1 LHALLRF
8 VRFGKTAGNGSSFSV
23 KYLPRILPYLRP
35 YWKLATA
42 SAVLT
47 ILSSAGALLS
57 PWPLKVIV
65 DDVLGN
71 HPVRPVLQPIV
82 NGLHG
87 LGGGKLSILA
97 FAVLA
102 GLVIVA
108 AQNLLHVVHSYV
120 TTTFEQKM
128 ILDVRSDLFQHAQR
142 LSLAFHDQKRAGQMI
157 YAINYQAH
165 AAVGVLMDAQP
176 LTQSAITLIGMVTIV
191 FRLNRT
197 LALLTLAIVPFLYCS
212 VGYYSTYIRGF
223 LRRVKR
229 MEAAS
234 LAIIHEA
241 MGMFRVIVAF
251 ARERHEHKRFRRQ
264 GEQAVNARIRLTMRE
279 TVFGLTINSI
289 TAVGHAGVLGY
300 GAYQAYVGRLTTGEL
315 LVILSYVT
323 SIYHPLETISNTI
336 GSMQSKFMSLRIA
349 FGILDR
355 VPEIRNVRNATMM
368 ERARGE
374 VAFENVNFNYQGR
387 SETLRDICFEA
398 KANEIVAVVGPT
410 GAGKTTLVS
419 LVPRFYDVQSGHV
432 LIDGVDV
439 RQIQLRSLREQI
451 SIVLQ
456 EPLLFSATI
465 ADNIRY
471 GRLNAEMDEIIAAA
485 EAANAHEFITELPQ
499 KYDTKLG
506 ERGVRISLGERQRIS
521 VARAFLKNAPILIL
535 DEPTS
540 SVDSRTESVILD
552 ALDRL
557 MAGRTTFMI
566 AHRLSTIR
574 HADLILVMQ
583 HGAIVQRGKHD
594 ELMAVD
600 GLYKQLFEMQTAQRE
615 RRSFPPAR
623 VTEMAETNP

>member
-1 LHALLRF
+1 M
-8 VRFGKTAGNGSSFSV
+8 
-23 KYLPRILPYLRP
+23 KYLPRVLSYLRP
-35 YWKLATA
+35 YWKLATI
-42 SAVLT
+42 SGVLT
-47 ILSSAGALLS
+47 ILSSAAALLS

-65 DDVLGN
+65 DSVLGN
-71 HPVRPVLQPIV
+71 RPVRPILQPIV
-82 NGLHG
+82 NALHG
-87 LGGGKLSILA
+87 LGGEKLSILA

-108 AQNLLHVVHSYV
+108 AQNMLNVFHSYV

-128 ILDVRSDLFQHAQR
+128 ILDLRTDLFQHAQR
-142 LSLAFHDQKRAGQMI
+142 LSLAFHDQKRAGKLI

-165 AAVGVLMDAQP
+165 AVVGVVMSAQP
-176 LTQSAITLIGMVTIV
+176 LIQSAITLIGMVVIV
-191 FRLNRT
+191 LRLNRT
-197 LALLTLAIVPFLYCS
+197 LALLTLAIVPFLYYS
-212 VGYYSTYIRGF
+212 VGYYATHIRSH
-223 LRRVKR
+223 LRRVKK
-229 MEAAS
+229 MEALS
-234 LAIIHEA
+234 LSMIHEA

-251 ARERHEHKRFRRQ
+251 ARERHEQRRFRRQ
-264 GEQAVNARIRLTMRE
+264 GEQAVSARIRLTIRE
-279 TVFGLTINSI
+279 TVFALTINSI
-289 TAVGHAGVLGY
+289 TAIGHAVVLGY
-300 GAYQAYVGRLTTGEL
+300 GAYQAYAGRLTTGEL

-323 SIYHPLETISNTI
+323 SIYHPLETISTTI
-336 GSMQSKFMSLRIA
+336 GSMQGKFMSLRVA

-355 VPEIRNVRNATMM
+355 VPEIRNAPNAVVM
-368 ERARGE
+368 ERARGD
-374 VAFENVNFNYQGR
+374 VSFEQVDFNYQGR
-387 SETLRDICFEA
+387 TETLRDISFEA
-398 KANEIVAVVGPT
+398 RADEIVAVVGPT

-419 LVPRFYDVQSGHV
+419 LIPRFYDVQSGRV
-432 LIDGVDV
+432 SIDGMDV
-439 RQIQLRSLREQI
+439 RQINLRSLREQI

-456 EPLLFSATI
+456 EPLLFSGTI

-540 SVDSRTESVILD
+540 SVDSRTEAVILD

-557 MAGRTTFMI
+557 MKGRTTFMI

-574 HADLILVMQ
+574 HADMILVMQ

-594 ELMAVD
+594 ELAAVD
-600 GLYKQLFEMQTAQRE
+600 GLYKQLFELQTAQRE
-615 RRSFPPAR
+615 RRSFLPAA
-623 VTEMAETNP
+623 VTEMAETTT

>member
-1 LHALLRF
+1 
-8 VRFGKTAGNGSSFSV
+8 V
-23 KYLPRILPYLRP
+23 KYLPRVLTYLRP
-35 YWKLATA
+35 YWKLATI
-42 SAVLT
+42 SGVLT
-47 ILSSAGALLS
+47 ILSSLAALLA

-65 DDVLGN
+65 DSVLGN

-82 NGLHG
+82 NSLHAF
-87 LGGGKLSILA
+87 GGGKLPVLA

-108 AQNLLHVVHSYV
+108 AQNILTVVHSYV

-128 ILDVRSDLFQHAQR
+128 ILDLRSDLFQHAQR
-142 LSLAFHDQKRAGQMI
+142 LSLAFHDQKRAGKLI

-165 AAVGVLMDAQP
+165 AVVGVVMSAQP
-176 LTQSAITLIGMVTIV
+176 LIQSGITLIGMVIIV

-197 LALLTLAIVPFLYCS
+197 LAWLTIAIVPFLYYS
-212 VGYYSTYIRGF
+212 VGYYATHIRSH

-229 MEAAS
+229 MEALS

-251 ARERHEHKRFRRQ
+251 ARERHEQRRFRRQ
-264 GEQAVNARIRLTMRE
+264 GEQAVSARIRLTIRE
-279 TVFGLTINSI
+279 TVFALTINSI
-289 TAVGHAGVLGY
+289 TAIGHAVVLGY
-300 GAYQAYVGRLTTGEL
+300 GAYQTYAGRLTTGEL
-315 LVILSYVT
+315 LVILSYVA
-323 SIYHPLETISNTI
+323 SIYHPLETISTTI
-336 GSMQSKFMSLRIA
+336 GSMQSKFMSLRVA

-355 VPEIRNVRNATMM
+355 VPEIRNARHAIEM
-368 ERARGE
+368 EHARGD
-374 VAFENVNFNYQGR
+374 VSFEQVDFSYQGR
-387 SETLRDICFEA
+387 SDTLRDISFEA
-398 KANEIVAVVGPT
+398 RANAIVAVVGPT

-419 LVPRFYDVQSGHV
+419 LVPRFYDVQSGRV
-432 LIDGVDV
+432 SIDGMDV
-439 RQIQLRSLREQI
+439 RQINLRSLREQI

-456 EPLLFSATI
+456 EPLLFSGTI

-540 SVDSRTESVILD
+540 SVDSRTEAVILD

-557 MAGRTTFMI
+557 MMGRTTFII

-574 HADLILVMQ
+574 SADLILVMQ

-594 ELMAVD
+594 DLMAAD
-600 GLYKQLFEMQTAQRE
+600 GLYKLLFELQTAQRQ
-615 RRSFPPAR
+615 RRSLTPSP
-623 VTEMAETNP
+623 VTEMAPTST